1 MPLPASTLL
10 FLWLSLIGNQP
21 VSADVIALEGWTEVG
36 DFIFSVNENKV
47 LAERADAERVMSLLE
62 SQEAGGGGSWAE
74 QEAGCWVVLR
84 IQLRLETKHV
94 QCVSIS
100 QDRKQFYA
108 TSYFWGVWW
117 LWIFYRYDETLM
129 YSTHDGLEIAMDLLS
144 TLLSLLILPWW
155 VSPRLYN
162 MKLSLNFKNS
172 WSPEASLLEGI
183 VTWNLPGHCL
193 E

>member
-1 MPLPASTLL
+1 MPLPTSTPL
-10 FLWLSLIGNQP
+10 FLWLNLIGNQP

-47 LAERADAERVMSLLE
+47 LAEKADGERVTSLVE

-74 QEAGCWVVLR
+74 QEAGCWAVLR
-84 IQLRLETKHV
+84 IQLRLETKHE

-117 LWIFYRYDETLM
+117 LGYFTDMMRLRCTVLMMALKLLRIYLVLFWAFSYCLDEC
-129 YSTHDGLEIAMDLLS
+129 HQGF
-144 TLLSLLILPWW
+144 
-155 VSPRLYN
+155 R
-162 MKLSLNFKNS
+162 
-172 WSPEASLLEGI
+172 
-183 VTWNLPGHCL
+183 TWNWASASEMVEALRLAC
-193 E
+193 